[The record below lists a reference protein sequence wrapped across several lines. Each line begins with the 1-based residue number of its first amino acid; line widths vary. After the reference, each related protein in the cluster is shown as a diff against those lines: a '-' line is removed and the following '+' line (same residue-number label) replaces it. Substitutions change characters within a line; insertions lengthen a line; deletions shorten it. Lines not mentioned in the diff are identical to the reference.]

1 MQTIH
6 IYILIEDLRSQ
17 VVVFRTLNRFL
28 NNANYIQ
35 MSCSIDTLCGHVVV
49 SSPENDSISMKQPQS
64 FEIDLVV
71 CDCDI

>member
-1 MQTIH
+1 
-6 IYILIEDLRSQ
+6 
-17 VVVFRTLNRFL
+17 
-28 NNANYIQ
+28 